1 MAKRAVIH
9 NARRRWPRPPVSP
22 VRLSSAWGTV
32 KQREKRLLT
41 LAYRALSIGY
51 RKAQLSAG
59 WVPHFKAKS
68 ERLLSLADGVCRA

>member
-32 KQREKRLLT
+32 KQREKRLL
-41 LAYRALSIGY
+41 
-51 RKAQLSAG
+51 
-59 WVPHFKAKS
+59 
-68 ERLLSLADGVCRA
+68 SLADGVCRA